1 MNVIDFVIISGRAVA
16 YPIYKYTYER
26 SATSVTSSWP
36 EPTRAYRTWVHQV
49 TTDARRTLDYL
60 ETRPDIDSDKFGYYG
75 FSWGARMSPIVLG
88 LDHRL
93 KLAIL
98 LSGGLGN
105 GRPVPE
111 ADPFNFAPRVRVPVL
126 MLNGDQDFI
135 FPDSDLAAPAVP
147 GPGNGCRPQATRPV
161 SGWPRNYRDPARPD
175 HPGSRSES
183 WIAGWDGFSNAFD
196 RTFP

>member
-1 MNVIDFVIISGRAVA
+1 VIMSGRAVA
-16 YPIYKYTYER
+16 YPIYKYTHER

-36 EPTRAYRTWVHQV
+36 ERTRAYSTWVQQF

-60 ETRPDIDSDKFGYYG
+60 ETRPDIDREKVGYYG
-75 FSWGARMSPIVLG
+75 FSWGARMSPIVLA
-88 LDHRL
+88 LDPRV

-105 GRPVPE
+105 GSPVPE

-135 FPDSDLAAPAVP
+135 FPIQTSQLPLFQSLGTAADRKRHVLYP
-147 GPGNGCRPQATRPV
+147 GGHEIYATQRGQIIQEV
-161 SGWPRNYRDPARPD
+161 VAWL
-175 HPGSRSES
+175 
-183 WIAGWDGFSNAFD
+183 D
-196 RTFP
+196 RWLGRIQ